1 MDFGGGELGISY
13 AEDEVCVVSR
23 SRQLGFDV
31 PRTNAAGT
39 V

>member
-1 MDFGGGELGISY
+1 MNFGVRKQGISY
-13 AEDEVCVVSR
+13 AEDEVFSR

-31 PRTNAAGT
+31 PKTNAAGT